1 MTRSAERSIGRQLAV
16 GFGSIATVAAL
27 LCVGLL
33 FALVRV
39 DATLERVRE
48 DGVAA
53 REALS
58 LSLSVRE
65 HYLHESHTVIQ
76 HDSGQVGPHEAWLV
90 DLQRRARALQ
100 AAVPVSERARLETL
114 MRQSRSLDE
123 VFRTAVLPAA
133 LARDHERLQQ
143 AHAVAGRHLE
153 RATDAADA
161 VARSLEERM
170 VAARRRAQEATALGM
185 LLGCIGVLTILVLA
199 IGFSLHLR
207 RAISRPLGLLAEAAE
222 RFGRGETQAD
232 LGELGVGE
240 IRVVARA
247 FDAMAEGIREREAA
261 LVRSERLA
269 AIGQLAA
276 GVAHEINN
284 PVAVIR
290 GYLRTMVPEARDE
303 SQATELRIL
312 DQEAAACQR
321 IVDDLLAYGRDPDLS
336 LERLGTRAFLGDAA
350 RRFASTDLGSGV
362 DLARDIED
370 AKLEVDPV
378 RMRQVVDN
386 LLSNAAEFSEAGA
399 TVVLRGALLDQDT
412 YRIEVLDRG
421 PGIPEDQRERVF
433 EPFRSSRPGGTG
445 LGLAISRVIVSAH
458 RGQIRAVPRPG
469 GGSSI
474 QIDLPRAQ
482 ESGR

>member
-1 MTRSAERSIGRQLAV
+1 MTN
-16 GFGSIATVAAL
+16 
-27 LCVGLL
+27 
-33 FALVRV
+33 
-39 DATLERVRE
+39 
-48 DGVAA
+48 
-53 REALS
+53 
-58 LSLSVRE
+58 
-65 HYLHESHTVIQ
+65 
-76 HDSGQVGPHEAWLV
+76 QVGHSGVSRDELALHFDGELTGAQAHELAAQIDADPELRDELAQLGIVQGLV
-90 DLQRRARALQ
+90 Q
-100 AAVPVSERARLETL
+100 ETL
-114 MRQSRSLDE
+114 KTKAAQVPQARFEQIWDEIDRQ
-123 VFRTAVLPAA
+123 
-133 LARDHERLQQ
+133 
-143 AHAVAGRHLE
+143 
-153 RATDAADA
+153 
-161 VARSLEERM
+161 
-170 VAARRRAQEATALGM
+170 
-185 LLGCIGVLTILVLA
+185 
-199 IGFSLHLR
+199 
-207 RAISRPLGLLAEAAE
+207 
-222 RFGRGETQAD
+222 
-232 LGELGVGE
+232 
-240 IRVVARA
+240 
-247 FDAMAEGIREREAA
+247 
-261 LVRSERLA
+261 
-269 AIGQLAA
+269 
-276 GVAHEINN
+276 
-284 PVAVIR
+284 
-290 GYLRTMVPEARDE
+290 
-303 SQATELRIL
+303 L